1 MKEFLQLMR
10 RFVSPYKK
18 YIGWAILLNILS
30 AVFNVFSFT
39 FLIPILSILFKT
51 EGADKVYHFMEWG
64 SGDLADVAK
73 NNFYYYIS
81 QMIVDNGPTVA
92 LIFLGLFLMVMT
104 LFKTGC
110 YFASSAVMIPLRT
123 GVVRDIR
130 IMVYA
135 KVMRLPMS
143 FFSEERKGDIIARM
157 SGDVGEVENSIT
169 SSLDMYISKELVM
182 EFSTSPTSPL
192 IRAMISPFLSS
203 EKKDIGRRITLA
215 YTIIR
220 ISRTTPVRNGI
231 ITAEEAK

>member
-110 YFASSAVMIPLRT
+110 YFASSAVIQL
-123 GVVRDIR
+123 
-130 IMVYA
+130 
-135 KVMRLPMS
+135 
-143 FFSEERKGDIIARM
+143 
-157 SGDVGEVENSIT
+157 
-169 SSLDMYISKELVM
+169 SLSVSAST
-182 EFSTSPTSPL
+182 FSTGWPVCSAISL
-192 IRAMISPFLSS
+192 FMRAFVFRICSATIFISV
-203 EKKDIGRRITLA
+203 A
-215 YTIIR
+215 
-220 ISRTTPVRNGI
+220 
-231 ITAEEAK
+231 

>member
-143 FFSEERKGDIIARM
+143 FSLKKERG
-157 SGDVGEVENSIT
+157 
-169 SSLDMYISKELVM
+169 IS
-182 EFSTSPTSPL
+182 
-192 IRAMISPFLSS
+192 
-203 EKKDIGRRITLA
+203 
-215 YTIIR
+215 
-220 ISRTTPVRNGI
+220 
-231 ITAEEAK
+231 

>member
-110 YFASSAVMIPLRT
+110 YFASSAVMIPYVQEWYVIFVLWCMLR
-123 GVVRDIR
+123 
-130 IMVYA
+130 
-135 KVMRLPMS
+135 
-143 FFSEERKGDIIARM
+143 
-157 SGDVGEVENSIT
+157 
-169 SSLDMYISKELVM
+169 
-182 EFSTSPTSPL
+182 
-192 IRAMISPFLSS
+192 
-203 EKKDIGRRITLA
+203 
-215 YTIIR
+215 
-220 ISRTTPVRNGI
+220 
-231 ITAEEAK
+231 